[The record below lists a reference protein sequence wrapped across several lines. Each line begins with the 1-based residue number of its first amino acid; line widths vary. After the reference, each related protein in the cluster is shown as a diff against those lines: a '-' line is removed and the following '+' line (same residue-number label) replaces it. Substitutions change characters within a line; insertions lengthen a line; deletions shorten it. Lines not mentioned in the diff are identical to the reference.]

1 MNDRIPPQDVV
12 AEKHVLGLALAGGA
26 PYGTAG
32 EHFQKVRSI
41 VKAADFYVPAHAT
54 LWRALEAMYAAGK
67 PVEFAAVAAELRG
80 TGQLGAIGQGG
91 GTDADGADYLTELVE
106 GYSFSTGNADY
117 YAGIVRD
124 KSLTRQV
131 IMVCAAM
138 IEACYAAGADAAEVL
153 REAEQRLYALA
164 PSRALGRTLT
174 VAEAAKRVIDRADR
188 VAAGKEPAG
197 LSLGWNDLDVAS
209 GGGLRPGQLVVIA
222 ASTSIGK
229 TAIALRMA
237 ANVAAGGGV
246 VKFFSVEMS
255 ADELGARL
263 LAMHS
268 GVNGLLI
275 AQGRVSEND
284 RGRLVNAQAEFA
296 RWGRNVELTD
306 RPLTVPQMGAEL
318 RRMGHRLNRQI
329 DLAVID
335 YLQIVPAHEGDNLRE
350 KINGITRAAKLM
362 AQELRVPVLL
372 LSQLS
377 RTAQAER
384 RPPELHDLKESSSIE
399 QDADGVIL
407 LHRRHDARVDV
418 VSGNVEIDAKIAKW
432 RNGLTTQWGQL
443 SLSFKRA
450 TADFYFPRISREAA
464 TA

>member
-1 MNDRIPPQDVV
+1 
-12 AEKHVLGLALAGGA
+12 VLGAVLIDPACLAKAAGILDTGDFYRPAHQTIWAGLAEMSNAGQACDLVTARAHFRDRGWLEQIGGVEYLVALAKGVPTSA
-26 PYGTAG
+26 NVEYYA
-32 EHFQKVRSI
+32 RI
-41 VKAADFYVPAHAT
+41 VKDKSILRQIIVT
-54 LWRALEAMYAAGK
+54 C
-67 PVEFAAVAAELRG
+67 AELIE
-80 TGQLGAIGQGG
+80 AAYEA
-91 GTDADGADYLTELVE
+91 GTDAAE
-106 GYSFSTGNADY
+106 A
-117 YAGIVRD
+117 IRD
-124 KSLTRQV
+124 
-131 IMVCAAM
+131 
-138 IEACYAAGADAAEVL
+138 
-153 REAEQRLYALA
+153 AEQRLYNLA

-174 VAEAAKRVIDRADR
+174 VAEAAKRVIDRAER
-188 VAAGKEPAG
+188 VAAGLEPAG
-197 LSLGWNDLDVAS
+197 LSLGWPDLDDAS

-222 ASTSIGK
+222 AATSIGK
-229 TAIALRMA
+229 SAIALRMA
-237 ANVAAGGGV
+237 ANVAAAGGA
-246 VKFFSVEMS
+246 VKVFSVEMS

-268 GVNGLLI
+268 GVDGLLI
-275 AQGRVSEND
+275 ARGRVGEHD
-284 RGRLVNAQAEFA
+284 RGRLEKAQAEFA

-350 KINGITRAAKLM
+350 RINGITRAAKLM

-384 RPPELHDLKESSSIE
+384 RAPELHDLKESSSIE

-407 LHRRHDARVDV
+407 LHRRPDALADA
-418 VSGNVEIDAKIAKW
+418 VSGNITIDAKIAKW

-443 SLSFKRA
+443 SLSFKRD
-450 TADFYFPRISREAA
+450 TADFYFPRIACETA

>member
-12 AEKHVLGLALAGGA
+12 AERHVLGLALAGGA

-32 EHFQKVRSI
+32 EHFLKMRSI
-41 VKAADFYVPAHAT
+41 VKAADFFVPAHVA
-54 LWRALEAMYAAGK
+54 LWQALEAMHAAGK
-67 PVEFAAVAAELRG
+67 PIEFAAVAAELRA
-80 TGQLGAIGQGG
+80 TGKLGAVGQAG
-91 GTDADGADYLTELVE
+91 GTDEDGAAYLTELVE
-106 GYSFSTGNADY
+106 GYSFSTANADH
-117 YAGIVRD
+117 YAGIVRERSH
-124 KSLTRQV
+124 KRQI
-131 IMVCAAM
+131 IMAGAEM
-138 IEACYAAGADAAEVL
+138 IEAGYDATAEAADVI
-153 REAEQRLYALA
+153 RDAEQRLYALA

-174 VAEAAKRVIDRADR
+174 VAEAAQRAIDRAGR
-188 VAAGKEPAG
+188 VAAGEEPPG
-197 LSLGWNDLDVAS
+197 LSLGWHDLDLAS
-209 GGGLRPGQLVVIA
+209 GGGLRPGQLVVVA
-222 ASTSIGK
+222 AATSIGK
-229 TAIALRMA
+229 TALALKMA
-237 ANVAAGGGV
+237 GNVAGAGGV
-246 VKFFSVEMS
+246 VKVFSVEMS

-268 GVNGLLI
+268 GVNGLRI
-275 AQGRVSEND
+275 AQGRIGERD
-284 RGRLVNAQAEFA
+284 RERLEQAQAEFA

-318 RRMGHRLNRQI
+318 RRMGHRLNQQI

-335 YLQIVPAHEGDNLRE
+335 YLQIVPAHEGKDIRE
-350 KINGITRAAKLM
+350 KINCITRAAKLM

-407 LHRRHDARVDV
+407 LHRRADARVDV
-418 VSGNVEIDAKIAKW
+418 MSGNVEIDAKIAKW
-432 RNGLTTQWGQL
+432 RNGMTTSWGQL
-443 SLSFKRA
+443 SLSFRRE
-450 TADFYFPRISREAA
+450 TADFYFPQGAPA

>member
-12 AEKHVLGLALAGGA
+12 AERHVLGLALAGGA

-32 EHFQKVRSI
+32 EHFLTARSI
-41 VKAADFYVPAHAT
+41 VKATDFFVPAHVA
-54 LWRALEAMYAAGK
+54 LWQALEAMHAAGK
-67 PVEFAAVAAELRG
+67 PIEFAAVAAELRA
-80 TGQLGAIGQGG
+80 TGQLGAIGRAG

-106 GYSFSTGNADY
+106 GYSFSTANADY
-117 YAGIVRD
+117 YAGVVRD
-124 KSLTRQV
+124 KAHLRQIIV
-131 IMVCAAM
+131 AGAEL
-138 IEACYAAGADAAEVL
+138 IEAGYTPGAEAADVI

-164 PSRALGRTLT
+164 PSRAQGRTMT
-174 VAEAAKRVIDRADR
+174 VGEAAGRVIARAER
-188 VAAGKEPAG
+188 VAAGLEPAG
-197 LSLGWNDLDVAS
+197 LSLGWQDLDACS

-237 ANVAAGGGV
+237 GNVAAAGGA
-246 VKFFSVEMS
+246 VKVFSVEMS

-275 AQGRVSEND
+275 AQGRLDGRD
-284 RGRLVNAQAEFA
+284 RQRLEQAHAEFV

-306 RPLTVPQMGAEL
+306 RPMSVPEMGAEL
-318 RRMGHRLNRQI
+318 QRMGHRLDKQI

-335 YLQIVPAHEGDNLRE
+335 YLQIVPAHEGDNIRE
-350 KINGITRAAKLM
+350 KINAITRAGKLM

-418 VSGNVEIDAKIAKW
+418 VSGNVEVDAKIAKW
-432 RNGLTTQWGQL
+432 RNGMTTQWGQL
-443 SLSFKRA
+443 SLMFRRD
-450 TADFYFPRISREAA
+450 TADFYFPQRAAA